1 MIARD
6 GSRVGVRV
14 RGRTAE
20 IFLARHAI
28 TPGDA
33 IEHVPAERDRRA
45 FERLLARGIVREVAP
60 GRYWFNIPAALAD
73 ADALSRRMVPIAIVL
88 ALAIAGIAMLFYR
101 G

>member
-1 MIARD
+1 MIVRD
-6 GSRVGVRV
+6 GRVGVRV

-33 IEHVPAERDRRA
+33 IEHVPAQRDRRA
-45 FERLLARGIVREVAP
+45 FERLRAKGIVREAAP

-73 ADALSRRMVPIAIVL
+73 AEALSRRMVPIAVGV
-88 ALAIAGIAMLFYR
+88 ALLVVVAAIALNLAA
-101 G
+101 